1 MSIPCLDCGRH
12 NAPVSRFCGGCG
24 RTLAV
29 TSGAPVLRVAAA
41 LPSTQIMSAP
51 PATLVVSRPGQPDLA
66 FPLTKDS
73 ASIGRADTCDIVID
87 APGVSRLH
95 AIIVEQGGAYTLRD
109 QGSTNGIYVAGQ
121 RVTEAP
127 LGVGELVRIP
137 DPYGNV
143 VTLTV
148 CPAGGAGQ
156 NPTNGATQSA
166 LMAAVPAGQV
176 GPPAGA
182 RAIQVDPGRAAL
194 TVGRD
199 PGNDVVLD
207 LPLVS
212 RWHARI
218 ERQGDAFL
226 VRDLGSTNGA
236 WVNGRRVRG
245 AQPLTAG
252 DELRIGPALLAFG
265 GASLVQPVQ
274 PARPS
279 SVRIDAVDL
288 VRHIGRDERNVILDN
303 VSLSVLPQEFVAIV
317 GGSGAGK
324 STLLHALCGATPA
337 QAGRVLFNGQDFY
350 RDPGPYSAMVGYVP
364 QDDILHRELP
374 VGRALD
380 YAARLRLPP
389 DTTPEERERRIDAV
403 LADVKMGPQRHQPI
417 NKLSGGQR
425 KRISIAVELL
435 AQPSVLF
442 LDEPTS
448 GLDPGLDK
456 TMMSL
461 LQLLCDKG
469 QTIVLVT
476 HATENIHLCGLV
488 AFVAG
493 RGRLVYYGPP
503 ADAPAFFGVPAF
515 SDIYSFFDQSPDT
528 VEQQQGLFHQS
539 AHYQANVLD
548 RRSSLPASAPTAVT
562 ATPAAP
568 LSKRQARAAATRQ
581 WRILTQR
588 YAELLWRDRVNL
600 GLLLAQAPVVALLLT
615 LVTPTDTYTPPQ
627 FGSTQQ
633 VLFMLTLAAIWFGTI
648 NAAREI
654 VKERAVYLRER
665 MINLRVWPYVLS
677 KFAVLAALS
686 TVQVLLL
693 LWIVSLKTAHLPA
706 QGILLPAPLEMY
718 VTLTLT
724 ALAGAAGGLLLSSL
738 VSSSDRAMS
747 IVPVVLI
754 AQVIFSGS
762 VFDLLGGA
770 KIFSY
775 LAISHWCLAALG
787 STVDLN
793 GLEAQLPA
801 PVDGWPKEMFSTPD
815 PAHLL
820 GYWLVL
826 AAFTVVLLMGAYAS
840 LRRGDARAA

>member
-1 MSIPCLDCGRH
+1 MSIPCPDCGRH
-12 NAPVSRFCGGCG
+12 NAPASRFCGGCG

-29 TSGAPVLRVAAA
+29 TSGAPALRVVAA
-41 LPSTQIMSAP
+41 LPSTQIMNAP
-51 PATLVVSRPGQPDLA
+51 PATLVVSRPRESDLT
-66 FPLTKDS
+66 FPLTQQS
-73 ASIGRADTCDIVID
+73 VSIGRADTCDIVID

-166 LMAAVPAGQV
+166 LMAAVPAGQL
-176 GPPAGA
+176 GPPDGA

-199 PGNDVVLD
+199 PGNDVVID

-265 GASLVQPVQ
+265 GASLVQP
-274 PARPS
+274 ARPS

-288 VRHIGRDERNVILDN
+288 VRYIGRDGRNVILDN

-568 LSKRQARAAATRQ
+568 LSKRQTRAAATRQ

-654 VKERAVYLRER
+654 VKERPVYLRER
-665 MINLRVWPYVLS
+665 MVNLRVWPYVLS
-677 KFAVLAALS
+677 KFSVLAALS
-686 TVQVLLL
+686 VVQALALLT
-693 LWIVSLKTAHLPA
+693 IVSIKTNQMPS
-706 QGILLPAPLEMY
+706 QGILFPTFLEMY
-718 VTLTLT
+718 VSLILTS
-724 ALAGAAGGLLLSSL
+724 LAGVAGGLL
-738 VSSSDRAMS
+738 VSSMVSSADRAMS

-762 VFDLLGGA
+762 VFDLLGGT
-770 KIFSY
+770 KLFSFV
-775 LAISHWCLAALG
+775 AISHWCLAALG

-793 GLEAQLPA
+793 GLEARLPV
-801 PVDGWPKEMFSTPD
+801 PVGGWPKEMFGSPD
-815 PAHLL
+815 AVHLL
-820 GYWLVL
+820 GYWVILI
-826 AAFTVVLLMGAYAS
+826 AFTGTLLVGTYAS
-840 LRRGDARAA
+840 LRRRDAKPV